1 MPDSKSN
8 YKVYN
13 VENYA
18 QADAK
23 FIQSNFVEL
32 SNIEMQ

>member
-18 QADAK
+18 QADTK
-23 FIQSNFVEL
+23 FIQTNFVEL
-32 SNIEMQ
+32 SKTKL